1 MLIPFLPMYLTRD
14 LGVDPASVNIWSGIV
29 FSSTFLISAV
39 MAPIWGRMADKR
51 GKRLMAIRASFLLS
65 ISYFLGGIVT
75 TPLELTFMRMFQ
87 GFASG
92 LWPMELAIMTTY
104 APPKKL
110 GICLGVMQGALTAGG
125 IIGPLF
131 GGILAETFGMRQS
144 FFLAAAALFLNFL
157 VLVFFI
163 KEPPTDTAPSADTIS
178 ADSQSGQV
186 SLWKTPVIRLML
198 ISAALV
204 QAVILIVQPI
214 LTTYISY
221 LAGDIDNLVFVAGLI
236 FSLGGFASAITA
248 PLWGR
253 FGQRHG
259 FVKTLRIVLV
269 LAGIFFLIQSLPDTL
284 YTFAASQ
291 FAVGLFFSGIYPS
304 INAILAE
311 KTSANIKG
319 RVFGLMFSA
328 QQVGA
333 MGGPILGGIIATYI
347 GMKYVFWGAGT
358 ILLCLS
364 LAITCKVHHLHGE
377 KLAD

>member
-1 MLIPFLPMYLTRD
+1 MNWKLCLAILTCNVVFMSSSYTMLIPFLPMYLTRD

-163 KEPPTDTAPSADTIS
+163 KEPPTDTTPSADTIS
-178 ADSQSGQV
+178 ADSQSGHV

-347 GMKYVFWGAGT
+347 GMKYVFWP
-358 ILLCLS
+358 
-364 LAITCKVHHLHGE
+364 
-377 KLAD
+377 D